1 MPAHNAYPA
10 AARRIRNASLVAL
23 CAVLTTT
30 SCGSPDA
37 ASENAGGNA
46 ETVHNCDIDVEISA
60 ENPPERVFAVYQ
72 PAIEMAHALGISDR
86 LVGTA
91 YLDAKV
97 IDDYANAQEGQK
109 YYPEIPS
116 REKLLSRKP
125 DFVISGFN
133 GVFTT
138 DGQFGTRA
146 SLRELGVE
154 SWIFSPLCPSED
166 GRGDQAIDPSTVTMD
181 SIYGDLRDL
190 GTVFGVEERAEE
202 VVAGMEETVA
212 DVEDAVGD
220 VENEPEVMVARP
232 SDDGFRAAAGS
243 DFATEMIDLAGGTNA
258 AADVE
263 NERHAN
269 FGTEEIIARDPDH
282 IFVDVCCDADMT
294 AADAAPSV
302 EEITSDPA
310 LANVTAVEEG
320 NVHEWTFADRSAG
333 VRSARVAA
341 DIARTIHPDQ
351 FDTRD

>member
-23 CAVLTTT
+23 CAALTTA
-30 SCGSPDA
+30 SCGSPE
-37 ASENAGGNA
+37 ASSDNAGGDA
-46 ETVHNCDIDVEISA
+46 ETVRNCDIDVEISA

-97 IDDYANAQEGQK
+97 IDDYADVQSEQK

-116 REKLLSRKP
+116 REEMLSRKP
-125 DFVISGFN
+125 DFVLSGFN
-133 GVFTT
+133 DVFT
-138 DGQFGTRA
+138 DGRFDTRA

-190 GTVFGVEERAEE
+190 GTVFGVEDRAEE
-202 VVAGMEETVA
+202 VVADMEQTVA
-212 DVEDAVGD
+212 DVEDAVQDAGS
-220 VENEPEVMVARP
+220 EPEVMVARP
-232 SDDGFRAAAGS
+232 SDDGFRAAAAS

-258 AADVE
+258 AADVKD
-263 NERHAN
+263 ERHAN

-333 VRSARVAA
+333 VRSARVVA